1 MRVLWSLL
9 GLPTSLAIPF
19 MAAARPPSLTLDDA
33 SPQVL
38 QSSLSFP
45 SRPCYAVFNILFLI
59 ALPAES
65 QIMVLK
71 PCLLIH
77 LNFPRVISFRNKSL
91 LCPLL

>member
-1 MRVLWSLL
+1 MPDLFLRVLRSLS

-19 MAAARPPSLTLDDA
+19 MAAVHPRLDEG

-38 QSSLSFP
+38 QGSLSFP
-45 SRPCYAVFNILFLI
+45 SRPCYTIFNIVFLI
-59 ALPAES
+59 ALPAEG

-77 LNFPRVISFRNKSL
+77 LNF
-91 LCPLL
+91 